1 MIREILNP
9 MLTQLINARI
19 LTPQGWLKDG
29 SVLIRDGK
37 ILEVTNCDLAVI
49 GAQLI
54 DVKGMYVLPGGV
66 EIHAHGGGGRDFM
79 ECTEDAFRGA
89 VQTHMKYGT
98 TSIFPTLSSST
109 VPMIEQAAETCTKM
123 MAEKDSPILGLH
135 LEGHYLN
142 MAMAGGQMPE
152 NIKNPDPNEY
162 IPIVENWHCIKR
174 WDAAPE
180 LPGAMQF
187 GKYITGKGILAS
199 VAHTQAEFEDIRTA
213 YEAGYTHATHFYNA
227 MPGFHKRREYK
238 YEGTVESIYLMDDMT
253 VEVVADGIHVPPTI
267 LRLVYK
273 IKGVERMCAITDAL
287 ACAASDSKE
296 AFDPRVIIEDGVC
309 KLADHSALAGSVATM
324 DRLIRTMVQKAIIY
338 DRIISSDAW
347 DALMENEY
355 YYNIH
360 RGLLNGFP
368 GTVLALLNI
377 MFGLWAL
384 AASVS
389 CSGNRPAAAP
399 SAVGVWADR
408 DCELLRTE
416 RFALLFESNGDTTTS
431 LLQRMDATD
440 TVLLGK
446 TVFTPDSVLMQYV
459 HRPGEARQYADPGAV
474 QPDGRLRIVV
484 EGRERMLE
492 KIESFAVSAPY
503 EMLKASPLEIGFCIQ
518 QWSLGTRCRCENGS
532 ISFEAG
538 TNRHSYTFNIEPG
551 FVYCRAARL
560 RFNERGGL
568 FAQNIRMMANAREH
582 TAFRRSPQT
591 SDRTTIIFPAM

>member
-1 MIREILNP
+1 

-89 VQTHMKYGT
+89 VKTHMKYGT

-324 DRLIRTMVQKAIIY
+324 DRLIRTMVQKDDIPLAVRMVSETPARIMGVY
-338 DRIISSDAW
+338 DRKGSLQKGKDADIIVMDEDLKIRA
-347 DALMENEY
+347 
-355 YYNIH
+355 
-360 RGLLNGFP
+360 
-368 GTVLALLNI
+368 
-377 MFGLWAL
+377 
-384 AASVS
+384 
-389 CSGNRPAAAP
+389 
-399 SAVGVWADR
+399 VWAMGKLVP
-408 DCELLRTE
+408 E
-416 RFALLFESNGDTTTS
+416 
-431 LLQRMDATD
+431 TD
-440 TVLLGK
+440 TL
-446 TVFTPDSVLMQYV
+446 S
-459 HRPGEARQYADPGAV
+459 
-474 QPDGRLRIVV
+474 
-484 EGRERMLE
+484 
-492 KIESFAVSAPY
+492 
-503 EMLKASPLEIGFCIQ
+503 
-518 QWSLGTRCRCENGS
+518 
-532 ISFEAG
+532 
-538 TNRHSYTFNIEPG
+538 
-551 FVYCRAARL
+551 
-560 RFNERGGL
+560 
-568 FAQNIRMMANAREH
+568 
-582 TAFRRSPQT
+582 
-591 SDRTTIIFPAM
+591 

>member
-1 MIREILNP
+1 

-79 ECTEDAFRGA
+79 ECTEDAFRAA
-89 VQTHMKYGT
+89 VKTHMKYGT

-109 VPMIEQAAETCTKM
+109 IPMIEQAAETCTKLM
-123 MAEKDSPILGLH
+123 EEKDSPILGLH

-142 MAMAGGQMPE
+142 MAMAGGQIPE
-152 NIKNPDPNEY
+152 NIKSPDPNEY
-162 IPIVENWHCIKR
+162 IPIVETWSCIKR

-187 GKYITGKGILAS
+187 GKYITAKGILAS

-238 YEGTVESIYLMDDMT
+238 YEGTVESIYLLDDMT

-273 IKGVERMCAITDAL
+273 IKGVERTCLITDAL
-287 ACAASDSKE
+287 ACAASDSRE

-324 DRLIRTMVQKAIIY
+324 DRLIRTMVQKAEIPLADAVRMASEPPAKIMGVY
-338 DRIISSDAW
+338 DRKGSLQKGKDADIIVMDE
-347 DALMENEY
+347 D
-355 YYNIH
+355 
-360 RGLLNGFP
+360 LN
-368 GTVLALLNI
+368 VRA
-377 MFGLWAL
+377 
-384 AASVS
+384 
-389 CSGNRPAAAP
+389 
-399 SAVGVWADR
+399 VWA
-408 DCELLRTE
+408 
-416 RFALLFESNGDTTTS
+416 
-431 LLQRMDATD
+431 M
-440 TVLLGK
+440 GK
-446 TVFTPDSVLMQYV
+446 LVPETNT
-459 HRPGEARQYADPGAV
+459 
-474 QPDGRLRIVV
+474 
-484 EGRERMLE
+484 
-492 KIESFAVSAPY
+492 
-503 EMLKASPLEIGFCIQ
+503 
-518 QWSLGTRCRCENGS
+518 
-532 ISFEAG
+532 IS
-538 TNRHSYTFNIEPG
+538 
-551 FVYCRAARL
+551 
-560 RFNERGGL
+560 
-568 FAQNIRMMANAREH
+568 
-582 TAFRRSPQT
+582 
-591 SDRTTIIFPAM
+591 

>member
-1 MIREILNP
+1 

-54 DVKGMYVLPGGV
+54 DVKGMHVLPGGV

-109 VPMIEQAAETCTKM
+109 VPMIEQAAETCTRM

-273 IKGVERMCAITDAL
+273 IKVERMCAITDAL
-287 ACAASDSKE
+287 ACAASDNKE

-324 DRLIRTMVQKAIIY
+324 DRLIRTMVQKADIPLADAVRMVSETPARIMNVY
-338 DRIISSDAW
+338 DRKGSLQKGKDADIIVMDEDLKIRA
-347 DALMENEY
+347 
-355 YYNIH
+355 
-360 RGLLNGFP
+360 
-368 GTVLALLNI
+368 
-377 MFGLWAL
+377 
-384 AASVS
+384 
-389 CSGNRPAAAP
+389 
-399 SAVGVWADR
+399 VWAMGKLVP
-408 DCELLRTE
+408 E
-416 RFALLFESNGDTTTS
+416 
-431 LLQRMDATD
+431 TD
-440 TVLLGK
+440 TL
-446 TVFTPDSVLMQYV
+446 S
-459 HRPGEARQYADPGAV
+459 
-474 QPDGRLRIVV
+474 
-484 EGRERMLE
+484 
-492 KIESFAVSAPY
+492 
-503 EMLKASPLEIGFCIQ
+503 
-518 QWSLGTRCRCENGS
+518 
-532 ISFEAG
+532 
-538 TNRHSYTFNIEPG
+538 
-551 FVYCRAARL
+551 
-560 RFNERGGL
+560 
-568 FAQNIRMMANAREH
+568 
-582 TAFRRSPQT
+582 
-591 SDRTTIIFPAM
+591 

>member
-1 MIREILNP
+1 

-54 DVKGMYVLPGGV
+54 DVKGMHVLPGGV

-109 VPMIEQAAETCTKM
+109 VPMIEQAAETCTRM

-287 ACAASDSKE
+287 ACAASDNKE

-324 DRLIRTMVQKAIIY
+324 DRLIRTMVQKADIPLADAVRMVSETPARIMNVY
-338 DRIISSDAW
+338 DRKGSLQKGKDADIIVMDEDLKIRA
-347 DALMENEY
+347 
-355 YYNIH
+355 
-360 RGLLNGFP
+360 
-368 GTVLALLNI
+368 
-377 MFGLWAL
+377 
-384 AASVS
+384 
-389 CSGNRPAAAP
+389 
-399 SAVGVWADR
+399 VWAMGKSVP
-408 DCELLRTE
+408 E
-416 RFALLFESNGDTTTS
+416 
-431 LLQRMDATD
+431 TD
-440 TVLLGK
+440 TL
-446 TVFTPDSVLMQYV
+446 S
-459 HRPGEARQYADPGAV
+459 
-474 QPDGRLRIVV
+474 
-484 EGRERMLE
+484 
-492 KIESFAVSAPY
+492 
-503 EMLKASPLEIGFCIQ
+503 
-518 QWSLGTRCRCENGS
+518 
-532 ISFEAG
+532 
-538 TNRHSYTFNIEPG
+538 
-551 FVYCRAARL
+551 
-560 RFNERGGL
+560 
-568 FAQNIRMMANAREH
+568 
-582 TAFRRSPQT
+582 
-591 SDRTTIIFPAM
+591 

>member
-1 MIREILNP
+1 

-287 ACAASDSKE
+287 ASAASDSKE
-296 AFDPRVIIEDGVC
+296 AFDPRVIFENGDC
-309 KLADHSALAGSVATM
+309 TLADHSALAGSVATM
-324 DRLIRTMVQKAIIY
+324 DRLIRTMVQKADIPLADAARMVSETPARIMGVY
-338 DRIISSDAW
+338 DRKGSLQKGKDADIIVMDEDLKIRA
-347 DALMENEY
+347 
-355 YYNIH
+355 
-360 RGLLNGFP
+360 
-368 GTVLALLNI
+368 
-377 MFGLWAL
+377 
-384 AASVS
+384 
-389 CSGNRPAAAP
+389 
-399 SAVGVWADR
+399 VWAMGKLVP
-408 DCELLRTE
+408 E
-416 RFALLFESNGDTTTS
+416 
-431 LLQRMDATD
+431 TD
-440 TVLLGK
+440 TL
-446 TVFTPDSVLMQYV
+446 S
-459 HRPGEARQYADPGAV
+459 
-474 QPDGRLRIVV
+474 
-484 EGRERMLE
+484 
-492 KIESFAVSAPY
+492 
-503 EMLKASPLEIGFCIQ
+503 
-518 QWSLGTRCRCENGS
+518 
-532 ISFEAG
+532 
-538 TNRHSYTFNIEPG
+538 
-551 FVYCRAARL
+551 
-560 RFNERGGL
+560 
-568 FAQNIRMMANAREH
+568 
-582 TAFRRSPQT
+582 
-591 SDRTTIIFPAM
+591 

>member
-1 MIREILNP
+1 

-49 GAQLI
+49 GAHLV

-79 ECTEDAFRGA
+79 ECTEDAFRTA
-89 VQTHMKYGT
+89 VKTHMKYGT

-109 VPMIEQAAETCTKM
+109 VPMITQAAETCTKLM
-123 MAEKDSPILGLH
+123 KEEDSPILGLH

-142 MAMAGGQMPE
+142 MAMAGGQIPE

-162 IPIVENWHCIKR
+162 IPIVENWPCIKR

-187 GKYITGKGILAS
+187 GKYITGKGMLAS

-238 YEGTVESIYLMDDMT
+238 YEGTVESIYLLDDMT

-273 IKGVERMCAITDAL
+273 IKGVERTCLITDAL

-324 DRLIRTMVQKAIIY
+324 DRLIRTMVQKADIPLADAVRMASETPAKIMNVY
-338 DRIISSDAW
+338 DRKGSLQKGKDADIIVMDEDLKIRS
-347 DALMENEY
+347 
-355 YYNIH
+355 
-360 RGLLNGFP
+360 
-368 GTVLALLNI
+368 
-377 MFGLWAL
+377 
-384 AASVS
+384 
-389 CSGNRPAAAP
+389 
-399 SAVGVWADR
+399 VWAMGKLVP
-408 DCELLRTE
+408 E
-416 RFALLFESNGDTTTS
+416 
-431 LLQRMDATD
+431 TD
-440 TVLLGK
+440 T
-446 TVFTPDSVLMQYV
+446 
-459 HRPGEARQYADPGAV
+459 
-474 QPDGRLRIVV
+474 
-484 EGRERMLE
+484 
-492 KIESFAVSAPY
+492 
-503 EMLKASPLEIGFCIQ
+503 
-518 QWSLGTRCRCENGS
+518 
-532 ISFEAG
+532 IS
-538 TNRHSYTFNIEPG
+538 H
-551 FVYCRAARL
+551 
-560 RFNERGGL
+560 
-568 FAQNIRMMANAREH
+568 
-582 TAFRRSPQT
+582 
-591 SDRTTIIFPAM
+591 